1 MSDQALN
8 QSILDALPAHIA
20 LLDPDG
26 RVEIANKAWREFG
39 AGHAE
44 GPPRC
49 GAGVNYPSACE
60 EVRGEGAQDAE
71 RLSRGIQAVL
81 RGDLPRFDLEYPC
94 HGSAGK
100 FWFQVSATPV
110 MRGSRRHALVIHIDI
125 TDRILAGRILRKVES
140 EQRALVMELERER
153 ERLVTAQ
160 SVAKLGSWE
169 MVLPTPEIFW
179 SEETYRIF
187 ELDPERSKLSFD
199 DVIAVVHPDDRQAGI
214 AALDASWMT
223 RDVASMDMRLLM
235 ADGRV
240 KHVNATWQTFPG
252 EDGSPLR
259 AIGTCQDITERHAA
273 NEKLLQSERELRQ
286 SRLHLA
292 IAQRVASIG
301 SAAIDF
307 RTGKWD
313 WSDENFRLYGLEPGA
328 RVPSAEM
335 LAALVHP
342 DDREGLL
349 SNIPLAKNGI
359 TPPPLEYRIIRPD
372 GVERLL
378 RREATLV
385 RDEADNVIGIVG
397 AIQDVTDL
405 RAAQRA
411 KEEADNRLKEQA
423 TMLSNAQR
431 IGRMGS
437 WSFNVRDGRL
447 VWSDATYELFG
458 ISPDQF
464 QGTVEHFWSFV
475 VPEDLPSLRAAQELI
490 SPERPLIEAQYR
502 IRRPDGEIRWMYDRG
517 NVTFDENGNAL
528 AHIGMVCD
536 VTEQRN
542 LEAQLRDAMRLDA
555 IGQLTGGLAHDFN
568 NLLTVVLG
576 NAETMLSALKG
587 NEQLYPLAQLTRQ
600 AAERGAE
607 LTRRLLAFARRQP
620 LAPKVTDINELLAGM
635 KALLRRTIEGSI
647 EIEWRCDPDLG
658 HALIDAP
665 QLENVLLNLCI
676 NARDAMRRGG
686 KLTIRTTNVLLEA
699 SQLGPDTGLA
709 PGPYIQIA
717 VSDTGTGM
725 DRQTLARAF
734 EPFFTTKGIG
744 KGSGLGLSMAYGFIK
759 QSNGQIR
766 IDSELGRGTTVNI
779 YLPKALGSVDR
790 GEAGDGKEIPPKG
803 RERILMVE
811 DDYLVRLHVSAMLKR
826 LGYQVTETS
835 NGQEALAVL
844 KEEDFSLLFTDLL
857 LPGGLNGRQLAEKA
871 RRIRPAIAVLMTS
884 GYSRELLDDQLGR
897 GQDFQLL
904 KKPYPINELAVMLR
918 RALRTEAE
926 PA

>member
-1 MSDQALN
+1 M
-8 QSILDALPAHIA
+8 
-20 LLDPDG
+20 
-26 RVEIANKAWREFG
+26 
-39 AGHAE
+39 
-44 GPPRC
+44 
-49 GAGVNYPSACE
+49 
-60 EVRGEGAQDAE
+60 
-71 RLSRGIQAVL
+71 
-81 RGDLPRFDLEYPC
+81 RGDLPRFDLEYSC
-94 HGSAGK
+94 HGPAGK
-100 FWFQVSATPV
+100 FWFRAGVTPL
-110 MRGSRRHALVIHIDI
+110 MRGSKRHALVVHIDI
-125 TDRILAGRILRKVES
+125 TDRMLVGQILKKVEG
-140 EQRALVMELERER
+140 EQRALVSELERER
-153 ERLVTAQ
+153 ERLTIAQ

-169 MVLPTPEIFW
+169 LLLPTSEFFW

-187 ELDPERSKLSFD
+187 ELDPGGRRPGFD
-199 DVIAVVHPDDRQAGI
+199 DVVAVIHPDDRQASI
-214 AALDASWMT
+214 EAIEASWTT
-223 RDVASMDMRLLM
+223 RDVVSMDMRLLM
-235 ADGRV
+235 VDGRV
-240 KHVNATWQTFPG
+240 KHVNATWRTFLG
-252 EDGSPLR
+252 EDERPLR
-259 AIGTCQDITERHAA
+259 AIGTAQDITERHAA

-286 SRLHLA
+286 SRLHLS

-313 WSDENFRLYGLEPGA
+313 WSDENFRIYGLEPGA
-328 RVPSAEM
+328 FVPSAEN

-342 DDREGLL
+342 DDRQGLL
-349 SNIPLAKNGI
+349 SNIPLAKSGK

-372 GVERLL
+372 GAERLL
-378 RREATLV
+378 RREATLI
-385 RDEADNVIGIVG
+385 RDETDTVIGIVG
-397 AIQDVTDL
+397 AVQDVTDL

-411 KEEADNRLKEQA
+411 KEETDNRLKEQA
-423 TMLSNAQR
+423 AMLSNAQR

-437 WSFNVRDGRL
+437 WSLNLRDGRL

-458 ISPDQF
+458 ISPEQF
-464 QGTVEHFWSFV
+464 RGTFEHFVSFI
-475 VPEDLPSLRAAQELI
+475 VPEDLPSFREAQDLV

-517 NVTFDENGNAL
+517 NISFDENGNAL
-528 AHIGMVCD
+528 ARTGMVCD

-542 LEAQLRDAMRLDA
+542 LEAQLRDAMRLEA

-576 NAETMLSALKG
+576 NAEAMSSALKG
-587 NEQLYPLAQLTRQ
+587 NPQLYPLAQLTKQ

-620 LAPKVTDINELLAGM
+620 LAPKVTDINELLSGM

-647 EIEWRCDPDLG
+647 EIEWSCDPDLW
-658 HALIDAP
+658 HAVIDSP

-676 NARDAMRRGG
+676 NARDAMRNGG
-686 KLTIRTTNVLLEA
+686 LLTIRTRNARLDA
-699 SQLGPDTGLA
+699 NQLVPDSGLA
-709 PGPYIQIA
+709 PGPYIQIT

-759 QSNGQIR
+759 QSNGQIG
-766 IDSELGRGTTVNI
+766 IESEPGRGTTVNI
-779 YLPKALGSVDR
+779 FLPKALGSLDR
-790 GEAGDGKEIPPKG
+790 GEAGGGREIPPKG

-811 DDYLVRLHVSAMLKR
+811 DDHLVRLHVSAMLKR
-826 LGYQVTETS
+826 LGYQVMEAS

-844 KEEDFSLLFTDLL
+844 KEEGDFSLLFTDLL

-871 RRIRPAIAVLMTS
+871 RWIKPTIAVLMTS

-897 GQDFQLL
+897 DQDFLLL
-904 KKPYPINELAVMLR
+904 KKPYRINELAVMLR

-926 PA
+926 PAGQSSSLASQVGRTIRQFPK